1 MGHDLFRRKQ
11 PFSISGN
18 SSPSRGMDVRL
29 AHLKRQPLI
38 KGIAKQEAMDKPC
51 VYAGYADHPPRRTA
65 AMH

>member
-1 MGHDLFRRKQ
+1 
-11 PFSISGN
+11 
-18 SSPSRGMDVRL
+18 MDVRL